1 MLKRSIQLLIV
12 VALVAGG
19 WFGWNMLNQKEELE
33 IRTTKVTTGSL
44 ALSVSATGK
53 LAPTTEVLI
62 GCETSGTVESVLIE
76 HNDRVTRGQ
85 ELIRLKP
92 ELVNAEL
99 KQAEADLARIEAQ
112 LQVVQ
117 VQADEAKRQY
127 DKAISLQADQAASPD
142 ELKIRKA
149 AYDAAL
155 ADIAAAKAGVA
166 GAASRVELA
175 KYHLDRTVITSPID
189 GVVIDRRVD
198 VGQTVAAAFMAPELI
213 SLAEDLSHMKLLAD
227 VSESDVGYIC
237 PGQAATFK
245 VNAYRDR
252 TFTGTVRQIRN
263 QPKTLGNVVTY
274 TVTIDVENREQ
285 LLRPGMP
292 ADVTIEIVH
301 RDNALKIANSA
312 LRFRPPLP
320 PTEIR
325 RTLETLPWPARP
337 EPTPVI
343 GKRPVETRPSEV
355 SFKPP
360 PLDPVKGTLWR
371 YVNQEWQG
379 VPVWTVFTDN
389 RETIIAE
396 GTSLNAGDEFAT
408 EVRMHGSGQSALQRA
423 IMLARP
429 ENRQP

>member
-1 MLKRSIQLLIV
+1 MFKRSVQLLIIA
-12 VALVAGG
+12 ALGAGG
-19 WFGWNMLNQKEELE
+19 WLGWKALNQKEEME
-33 IRTTKVTTGSL
+33 VRTTKAATGSL

-62 GCETSGTVESVLIE
+62 GCETSGTVESVLVE
-76 HNDRVTRGQ
+76 HNDRVKRGQ

-92 ELVNAEL
+92 ELVQAEL
-99 KQAEADLARIEAQ
+99 KQAEADVARIQAQ
-112 LQVVQ
+112 LKQ
-117 VQADEAKRQY
+117 VQTQAKEAERQY
-127 DKAISLQADQAASPD
+127 QKAKSLQAGQAASPD
-142 ELKIRKA
+142 ELAMREA
-149 AYDAAL
+149 AKEAAV
-155 ADIAAAKAGVA
+155 ADVAAAEASVKGAG
-166 GAASRVELA
+166 SRVDLA

-213 SLAEDLSHMKLLAD
+213 SLAEDLSHMRLLAD

-292 ADVTIEIVH
+292 ADVTIEIVQ
-301 RDNALKIANSA
+301 RENALKIANSA

-325 RTLETLPWPARP
+325 HTLDALKWPPAP
-337 EPTPVI
+337 ASTPVI
-343 GKRPVETRPSEV
+343 GRHPVETRPSEV
-355 SFKPP
+355 SFTPP
-360 PLDPVKGTLWR
+360 PLEPVKGTLWQ
-371 YVNQEWQG
+371 YVNLKWQV

-389 RETIIAE
+389 RETIVAE
-396 GTSLNAGDEFAT
+396 NSPVKAGDEFAT
-408 EVRMHGSGQSALQRA
+408 EVRMHANGQSALQRA